1 MFSPQKILFIFL
13 ASMECLRPCHAFDS
27 DSQETVAPK
36 REYQIKY
43 CLQYEQLEPNL
54 IANMIKEMSQT
65 PYLVDDYFIE
75 ASCQSKGYSIN
86 LKSPILH
93 LTADDPNGKERS
105 LEIVGLYYI
114 KKRADVKQFTS
125 ALNAK
130 NGLGETF
137 LDYVETLQRKG
148 ITSHPDQQ
156 PPIIRIIKFACRHG
170 ATYSKYMELSCSK
183 TD

>member
-1 MFSPQKILFIFL
+1 MGL
-13 ASMECLRPCHAFDS
+13 CHATDGNSKDS
-27 DSQETVAPK
+27 IAPK

-43 CLQYEQLEPNL
+43 CLQYEQLESNL
-54 IANMIKEMSQT
+54 IATMLKEMSKT
-65 PYLVDDYFIE
+65 AYSVDDYFTE
-75 ASCQSKGYSIN
+75 PVCQSKGYSIN

-105 LEIVGLYYI
+105 LEIVGLYYV
-114 KKRADVKQFTS
+114 KKRGDVKQFST

-156 PPIIRIIKFACRHG
+156 HPIIRIIKLACRHG
-170 ATYSKYMELSCSK
+170 AIYSRYKELSCPK
-183 TD
+183 DE